1 MGRWDD
7 FDYYRKY
14 TPSKP
19 REAKNGI
26 KAKGN
31 GRTFGKNWWAKRWN
45 QTLEGFNLGARLTRG
60 RSYARSGQV
69 LSVDIKGGS
78 VKAKVQGSRI
88 KPYKVDIKVR
98 VLSAAEWDK
107 VMAKLSQEAIFAA
120 RLLAGE
126 MPLDIEEVFAGAG
139 VSLFPNRIDDIET
152 DCSCPD
158 WSNPCKHIAAV
169 YYILGEEFDRDPF
182 LIFKLRGMERAEMM
196 KKLSGGEEAV
206 PTKNKVDSDSETQT
220 FDRGYED
227 IQVCGFLSDP
237 KGFWEGGTLPTD
249 FLIGT
254 NLSSLRAT
262 LLKQLGD
269 FPFWRGEENILKTL
283 EPVYEKASEFGARLV
298 VGLTK
303 EE

>member
-1 MGRWDD
+1 MGQWDD

-26 KAKGN
+26 KAKGK

-126 MPLDIEEVFAGAG
+126 MPLDIEEVFSGAG

-169 YYILGEEFDRDPF
+169 YYIIGEEFDRDPF
-182 LIFKLRGMERAEMM
+182 LIFKLRGMERAEMI

-206 PTKNKVDSDSETQT
+206 PAKKRGDSETQT
-220 FDRGYED
+220 FDSGYED
-227 IQVCGFLSDP
+227 IQAGGISSDP
-237 KGFWEGGTLPTD
+237 KDFWEGGPLPAD
-249 FLIGT
+249 FLIET
-254 NLSSLRAT
+254 KPSSSRAT

-283 EPVYEKASEFGARLV
+283 EPVYAKASEVGINLLA
-298 VGLTK
+298 GLTR